1 MRVPALAML
10 TVSAVLT
17 AAPAA
22 AQAYDPKYPVCL
34 QSYGEGGGHRID
46 CSYDTLTQCNATA
59 LLGGQCLENPFFAD
73 ARPTAGS
80 RSPRPRRA
88 H

>member
-34 QSYGEGGGHRID
+34 QGYGQGGGHRID
-46 CSYDTLTQCNATA
+46 CTYATLAQCNATA
-59 LLGGQCLENPFFAD
+59 ALAGQCLENPFFAG
-73 ARPTAGS
+73 ARQSAGS